1 MDKNTNFIGIDIS
14 KNTIDVWLPAK
25 GHFTLLN
32 SKKGFK
38 ELLKLIE
45 TDDWCVME
53 ATGSYYQQLALFL
66 YENKVRVSVMNPL
79 VIKRF
84 IQMKLQRNK
93 TDKSDA
99 RMIALY
105 ASEQPL
111 KLWHPEPEY
120 IKECKQLNTTID
132 IYRKQSTA
140 LKNKLHSIQS
150 SGILRGEVVKSLK
163 RQIKQL
169 KKEVHSLEQQIEEL
183 IKNHESQMLTNIS
196 SIPGIGKK
204 TAMLLISTTNAFSE
218 FENHKQISA
227 YFGIAPVERTSGT
240 SIRGRSRISKSGNPA
255 IRINLFLCS
264 FTACKTNRQCKAL
277 YKRLVNKG
285 KSKKLALVAVSNKL
299 LKQSFAIAKSG
310 IPYDPEYRSSISVH

>member
-196 SIPGIGKK
+196 SIPGLERRQPCYLYQRQMPFPNLRI
-204 TAMLLISTTNAFSE
+204 TN
-218 FENHKQISA
+218 K
-227 YFGIAPVERTSGT
+227 
-240 SIRGRSRISKSGNPA
+240 
-255 IRINLFLCS
+255 
-264 FTACKTNRQCKAL
+264 
-277 YKRLVNKG
+277 
-285 KSKKLALVAVSNKL
+285 
-299 LKQSFAIAKSG
+299 
-310 IPYDPEYRSSISVH
+310 